1 MKARKI
7 VRGAAA
13 GLLSISL
20 LFSGLPV
27 AAAESGY
34 HTPLSVKK
42 TERGSSKAAEQNP
55 AGEQQSPGSSRTGEG
70 GESQNPSGSQTGD
83 ANYTQNPAEGT
94 ESTQNPPGEQGSS
107 DMSRTEGTGSTQNPS
122 EGSGQTVNPSE
133 EQGNP
138 NSSQAEGTDNT
149 QNPSDSQAGDG
160 QNPSDSQVGDGQ
172 NPAEGSEQTE
182 NSDGSQTE
190 DTKSPEGES
199 ENLDSQSDS
208 KDGNTEDKNADEA
221 GGQDAQSELKDENA
235 EDKNVDEAGE
245 DQLAASKAYHSVN
258 GSISIDGSLSDWAG
272 VAERS
277 GSGMDYWKAAFSPDG
292 GTLYLSF
299 TGSASTEWDYGF
311 TSNKFQFAYP
321 DGASDISSGISVA
334 ASQGEA
340 KVKNAYY
347 GDVPGAEAAVINEAH
362 GNNPGPYTV
371 ELAVPV
377 SFFHSS
383 EFTLTFG
390 GTQVSSQEIEQVNGD
405 SIEEDLPAVY
415 NGISIDGKYADWKAV
430 EKTDASC
437 PNSAHTGCLS
447 QAAAVFDGDW
457 FYIYIK
463 DGKGSNASG
472 AGTHSNGKFAI
483 TSDLGYE
490 TDIQLTTTPEIN
502 GVNGAKVAY
511 VGSEWEIAIPKDQL
525 PKYRESLSFGFYL
538 GEPLVGSIVNLQ
550 PDSGNNLE
558 NLFDGINFDGQYDDW
573 EDYGHSTIQ
582 YATAGSQE
590 SQIDAK
596 GALYS
601 SDGKLYGHVVTT
613 MPQHLQEAG
622 QEFTEAITI
631 AFNQSMDSLKS
642 GSVDQS
648 MVFYPRFVTVDANGT
663 IDWNPRRAGLPEG
676 TYEYHIVSRD
686 AWGQSQNISNLQEM
700 DQIYGKMIMTIGT
713 NGKDEMEYY
722 LELPMI
728 AKKLGVDETSLKEI
742 AAQYG
747 RIGQEWIFTA
757 GTSTGPVAG
766 VAVCIAT
773 VGIVLW
779 YKKKK
784 KGELIPAAV

>member
-42 TERGSSKAAEQNP
+42 TERGSSKALEQNP

-107 DMSRTEGTGSTQNPS
+107 DMSRTEGTGNTQNPS
-122 EGSGQTVNPSE
+122 EGSGQTGNPSE
-133 EQGNP
+133 G
-138 NSSQAEGTDNT
+138 A
-149 QNPSDSQAGDG
+149 
-160 QNPSDSQVGDGQ
+160 
-172 NPAEGSEQTE
+172 EQTE

-347 GDVPGAEAAVINEAH
+347 GDVPGAEATVINEAH

-538 GEPLVGSIVNLQ
+538 GEPLV
-550 PDSGNNLE
+550 
-558 NLFDGINFDGQYDDW
+558 
-573 EDYGHSTIQ
+573 
-582 YATAGSQE
+582 
-590 SQIDAK
+590 
-596 GALYS
+596 
-601 SDGKLYGHVVTT
+601 
-613 MPQHLQEAG
+613 
-622 QEFTEAITI
+622 
-631 AFNQSMDSLKS
+631 
-642 GSVDQS
+642 
-648 MVFYPRFVTVDANGT
+648 
-663 IDWNPRRAGLPEG
+663 
-676 TYEYHIVSRD
+676 VS
-686 AWGQSQNISNLQEM
+686 
-700 DQIYGKMIMTIGT
+700 
-713 NGKDEMEYY
+713 
-722 LELPMI
+722 
-728 AKKLGVDETSLKEI
+728 
-742 AAQYG
+742 
-747 RIGQEWIFTA
+747 
-757 GTSTGPVAG
+757 
-766 VAVCIAT
+766 
-773 VGIVLW
+773 
-779 YKKKK
+779 
-784 KGELIPAAV
+784 